1 MRALFPAK
9 QGKGN
14 LRQVLSGLHESRNC
28 LHRRLLFRVKQ
39 QVARDALT
47 QGRIGWRISC
57 AATPSPIK

>member
-9 QGKGN
+9 QGKAN
-14 LRQVLSGLHESRNC
+14 LRHVLSGLHE
-28 LHRRLLFRVKQ
+28 RRYRLDRRRMFRVKQ
-39 QVARDALT
+39 QVAQDALT